1 MLVEWHNRSC
11 GMWSLSLF
19 GLLSTEAWHCSDAS
33 LMFPRRV
40 VALGR
45 YWSDLRSCSTQQKL
59 GPYGG
64 EVCRVLGDQAP
75 WNQISKT
82 PVLAFTKVVTVM
94 GHAQHRNGWGKQAE
108 AAREEGKWPGDVVG
122 GQVEPSGS
130 LLECSQQ
137 LHRIAAPH
145 GSCTV
150 DTKEVL
156 RSCWIRTALL
166 PDVSP
171 RTKHGG

>member
-1 MLVEWHNRSC
+1 MNLKIGKVFTSKFVGTGPSSYEKRIYRAAVSQRLRNSFRARKAGWHYS
-11 GMWSLSLF
+11 
-19 GLLSTEAWHCSDAS
+19 EASV
-33 LMFPRRV
+33 MFPRRV

-108 AAREEGKWPGDVVG
+108 AAWEEGKWPGDVVG

-145 GSCTV
+145 GSRTV
-150 DTKEVL
+150 DTKEVQ
-156 RSCWIRTALL
+156 R
-166 PDVSP
+166 
-171 RTKHGG
+171 